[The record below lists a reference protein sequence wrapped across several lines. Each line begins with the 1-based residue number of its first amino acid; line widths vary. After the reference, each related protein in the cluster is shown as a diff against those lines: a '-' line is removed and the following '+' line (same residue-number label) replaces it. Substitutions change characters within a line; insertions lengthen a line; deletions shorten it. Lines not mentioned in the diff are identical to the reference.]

1 MKHKQKKKTKKIV
14 RKKKFSADVLKLL
27 FNWPLKQAQKKH
39 PKQQQQKRQ
48 HKNKQEERYCTV
60 IGLQREIDTLSLA
73 ISTLHTDFSST
84 DNGIHLLDVQEKLH
98 KFQLQES
105 QVQPKD
111 LLAVRIVSVT
121 AYSGERNVR
130 DYQKGW

>member
-1 MKHKQKKKTKKIV
+1 M
-14 RKKKFSADVLKLL
+14 
-27 FNWPLKQAQKKH
+27 
-39 PKQQQQKRQ
+39 
-48 HKNKQEERYCTV
+48 